1 MRKLAVR
8 LLILS
13 MFTAAL
19 LVGPVVTQVNAA
31 TDSSKEMKHKK
42 RVVHRRPAV
51 APTRAARDPNANPFA
66 SKYEDDFDRKNAGG
80 GGGY

>member
-1 MRKLAVR
+1 MRKRAVQ

-13 MFTAAL
+13 MLTTAL
-19 LVGPVVTQVNAA
+19 LVGPVVTQANA
-31 TDSSKEMKHKK
+31 TTNSGKK
-42 RVVHRRPAV
+42 LKQKQRIVHQGPAV
-51 APTRAARDPNANPFA
+51 RDPNANPFA

>member
-1 MRKLAVR
+1 MRKRAVQ

-13 MFTAAL
+13 MLTTAL
-19 LVGPVVTQVNAA
+19 LVGPVVTQANA
-31 TDSSKEMKHKK
+31 TTNSGKQIKHK
-42 RVVHRRPAV
+42 RVAHRGPAV
-51 APTRAARDPNANPFA
+51 RDPNANPFA